1 MAKNNERKHALAMKI
16 GAGIL
21 AAIMVI
27 SALSVAIYYLV
38 G

>member
-1 MAKNNERKHALAMKI
+1 MAKNNEGRHALAMKI

-21 AAIMVI
+21 AAIMVV

-38 G
+38 R